1 MIGRLRGQLVEC
13 TPSQGVLEAGGVGY
27 RVQFPLST
35 FYRIAASGTDPVVL
49 WIHTHVRE
57 DAIQLFGF
65 ASPEERDSFERLIGI
80 TGVGPKI
87 ALAVLSGIG
96 VDELAGA
103 VLRSDRQRLERIPGI
118 GRKTAERILLELRD
132 RIGKPGRK
140 AGGRETEATPSA
152 PGAAVGDGDLQ
163 DAQSALENLGYGSDA
178 ARRAIDAA
186 RTEVG
191 PEAGIEALLKAA
203 FRRLVR

>member
-1 MIGRLRGQLVEC
+1 MIGRLHGHLVEC
-13 TPSQGVLEAGGVGY
+13 TPSHGLLDVGGVGY

-35 FYRIAASGTDPVVL
+35 FYRVAASGASPVQL

-65 ASPEERDSFERLIGI
+65 ASPEERDAFERLLGI
-80 TGVGPKI
+80 SGVGPKI

-132 RIGKPGRK
+132 RWGRQVRGKSE
-140 AGGRETEATPSA
+140 GGGSATSSTPVPQMDA
-152 PGAAVGDGDLQ
+152 DAQ
-163 DAQSALENLGYGSDA
+163 DALSALENLGYASES
-178 ARRAIDAA
+178 ARRSIDAA
-186 RTEVG
+186 RAEVG
-191 PEAGIEALLKAA
+191 NEGGIEALLKAA
-203 FRRLVR
+203 LRRLVR